1 MLSLKERISELKA
14 LTSLYISTA
23 NATLIKQVA
32 GCTPKAMALL
42 ESYQWPGNLE
52 QFSRIIFQLVNGS
65 SSPYIQEEFV
75 KRVLS
80 SEDSK
85 PNVSALSDVLDLNKP
100 LEDIEK
106 DIVHAILVQTN
117 GNQSQAAAR
126 LGICRTTLWKILK
139 K

>member
-1 MLSLKERISELKA
+1 
-14 LTSLYISTA
+14 
-23 NATLIKQVA
+23 
-32 GCTPKAMALL
+32 MA
-42 ESYQWPGNLE
+42 GNLE

-106 DIVHAILVQTN
+106 DIVHAILVQTT